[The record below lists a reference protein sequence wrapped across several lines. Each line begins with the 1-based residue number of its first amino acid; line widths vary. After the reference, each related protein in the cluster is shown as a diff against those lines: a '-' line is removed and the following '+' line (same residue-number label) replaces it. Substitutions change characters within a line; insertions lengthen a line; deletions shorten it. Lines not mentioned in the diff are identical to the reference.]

1 MPLLKCCRSM
11 LRLCPPLR
19 YASLRVWCPPARR
32 ACPVGAVGLP
42 RPASAAVGLPGGAR
56 RWGVPGSPGLPARSP
71 RLSRPRLPSFYYS
84 CLCGGVWLR
93 RSVPSLS
100 CRVPRCERVLVGV
113 FAPRSLRSPPP
124 SGGHNLCGGVSSV
137 TASPSHLPLKGKAKV
152 IGQKME
158 GLYEKACQAL

>member
-1 MPLLKCCRSM
+1 M

-19 YASLRVWCPPARR
+19 YASLREWCPPARR

-42 RPASAAVGLPGGAR
+42 RPASAAVGLPGGPR
-56 RWGVPGSPGLPARSP
+56 RWGVPGSPGFPARSP

-100 CRVPRCERVLVGV
+100 CRVPRYERVLVGV
-113 FAPRSLRSPPP
+113 FAPPLRFASLPPRR
-124 SGGHNLCGGVSSV
+124 GGTRAQAFKVFTPHQSAAL
-137 TASPSHLPLKGKAKV
+137 TASPQGEAF
-152 IGQKME
+152 
-158 GLYEKACQAL
+158 

>member
-1 MPLLKCCRSM
+1 M

-19 YASLRVWCPPARR
+19 YASLREWCPPARR

-42 RPASAAVGLPGGAR
+42 RPASAAVGLPGGPR

-84 CLCGGVWLR
+84 CLCGDVWLR

-100 CRVPRCERVLVGV
+100 CRVPRYERVLVGV
-113 FAPRSLRSPPP
+113 FAPRSASLRRPPP
-124 SGGHNLCGGVSSV
+124 GGTAVSYIGF
-137 TASPSHLPLKGKAKV
+137 TPHPSRLRRATFPSRGRLRAK
-152 IGQKME
+152 
-158 GLYEKACQAL
+158 